1 MGDAWKWPGSRWW
14 RVDLHAHSPESSDF
28 RRETADRK
36 DWRSWIEAAADAHLD
51 AVAVT
56 DHNTAAAISE
66 IQAVAADLLNTP
78 VIFPGVEVTAS
89 DGVHLLVL
97 VDPARRQEHV
107 EDLLSRVRI
116 PVDDRGTERA
126 RSTLSVEQ
134 ILEELG
140 GGAVLIAAHVNGP
153 KGILTVHEGQQR
165 LAVLGNPHL
174 DAVEIDPE
182 REVDERWF
190 DGSKPEVGGE
200 ISRIW
205 SSDAHTTGD
214 LGRRFTWVKMSRP
227 DIEGLG
233 LALMDGA
240 DSLKPAT
247 KAESGDPNS
256 QHGEMLIEEITVSKA
271 KFMGRPEPMTVR
283 FNPWLNAI
291 IGGRGTGKSTLVD
304 FCRKTLRRES
314 DLDGSGQGEEGS
326 LRKLFDRRVPT
337 APSPGQDGLLTPET
351 RLEVIY
357 RKHGERFAIA
367 WSVSGDTPSISRLE
381 PDGRTGE
388 EGRVYERFPVRIY
401 SQKQLFAMA
410 QDTDALLAV
419 IDDSPRVQAAER
431 NRELEHLKSEYL
443 SLRAQVRT
451 AAASAEGL
459 GSLRASLSD
468 VQHKL
473 DFLQEGGQALQL
485 AEFRRLRRQ
494 DDTWEAILRAVRE
507 NIDAL
512 ASRAEELSIPEL
524 ELGSSDSGDEQ
535 APEHLRIAHGALG
548 RVVGDLRGMV
558 LAGIDQARRDIDDI
572 VAGEALERWRRTLEA
587 SEASFREASAEL
599 ATRGIGDPT
608 DYRDLI
614 AKAAGLKRQI
624 QDLEERRQHAE
635 EIEREAGR
643 VLVQYRNQRQ
653 ELGRVRGGFAS
664 EVTGDTIRVE
674 VAPLTKRH
682 GLRGQLG
689 KILGTEHF
697 EADRRAFAERIRPA
711 NEEPWS
717 WDGLDALVSDV
728 RRFQA
733 NKSESWSAEDWRFE
747 GFLKNVPPESID
759 RLALYAPDDTVRVSF
774 QDPQRGWKP
783 LTHGSP
789 GQQTAALL
797 AFVLGHGE
805 EPIILDQ
812 PEDDLDST
820 LIYDLLVSQL
830 KTAKLK
836 RQVIVVTH
844 NPNIVVHG
852 DAEFV
857 LSLESGEGQS
867 RKACDGGLQEK
878 RVREEI
884 CRVMEGGR
892 EAFASRYRRIMTVDK
907 PAT

>member
-28 RRETADRK
+28 RREVAGRK
-36 DWRSWIEAAADAHLD
+36 DWQGWIEAAVNAHLD

-66 IQAVAADLLNTP
+66 IQTVAADLPKSP
-78 VIFPGVEVTAS
+78 VIFPGVEITAS

-116 PVDDRGTERA
+116 PVDDRGTEHA
-126 RSTLSVEQ
+126 RSNLSVEQ
-134 ILEELG
+134 ILRELG
-140 GGAVLIAAHVNGP
+140 GGSVLIAAHVNGP

-174 DAVEIDPE
+174 DAVEIDPG
-182 REVDERWF
+182 REVDESWL

-247 KAESGDPNS
+247 KADSGDPNS
-256 QHGEMLIEEITVSKA
+256 HHGEMLIEEITVSKA

-357 RKHGERFAIA
+357 RKHGERFAIV
-367 WSVSGDTPSISRLE
+367 WSVSGETPSISRLE
-381 PDGRTGE
+381 PDGRKGE

-419 IDDSPRVQAAER
+419 IDDSPKVQAAER

-443 SLRAQVRT
+443 SLRAQART

-459 GSLRASLSD
+459 GSRRASLVD

-494 DDTWEAILRAVRE
+494 HDTWEAILRAVRE
-507 NIDAL
+507 NIGAL
-512 ASRAEELSIPEL
+512 ADRAEELSIPEL
-524 ELGSSDSGDEQ
+524 DLGSTDSGSEQ
-535 APEHLRIAHGALG
+535 SPEHLRTAHAAIG
-548 RVVGDLRGMV
+548 RVVGHLRQVV
-558 LAGIDQARRDIDDI
+558 LAGIDEARRDIDEI
-572 VAGEALERWRRTLEA
+572 VAGEVLERWRQTLEA
-587 SEASFREASAEL
+587 SEASVREASAEL
-599 ATRGIGDPT
+599 ATRGIGDPA
-608 DYRDLI
+608 DYRGLI
-614 AKAAGLKRQI
+614 AEAAGLEREI
-624 QDLEERRQHAE
+624 RDLEKRRAHGE
-635 EIEREAGR
+635 ELEREAGHA
-643 VLVQYRNQRQ
+643 LKLYRERRE
-653 ELGRVRGGFAS
+653 ELGQVRGGFAS
-664 EVTGDTIRVE
+664 QVTGDTIRVE
-674 VAPLTKRH
+674 VAPLTQRRGLH
-682 GLRGQLG
+682 GHLG
-689 KILGTEHF
+689 KILGTGHF
-697 EADRRAFAERIRPA
+697 EADRRTFAERIRPA
-711 NEEPWS
+711 SDEPWS
-717 WDGLDALVSDV
+717 WDGLDTLVSDI

-733 NKSESWSAEDWRFE
+733 NKTESWSAEDWRFE
-747 GFLKNVPPESID
+747 AFLKNVPPESVD
-759 RLALYAPDDTVRVSF
+759 RLALYVPDDTVRVSF
-774 QDPQRGWKP
+774 QDPQRGWRP

-812 PEDDLDST
+812 PEDDLDNT

-857 LSLESGEGQS
+857 LSLDSGEGQS

-878 RVREEI
+878 HVRDEI
-884 CRVMEGGR
+884 CKVMEGGR
-892 EAFASRYRRIMTVDK
+892 EAFASRYRRIMTVGK